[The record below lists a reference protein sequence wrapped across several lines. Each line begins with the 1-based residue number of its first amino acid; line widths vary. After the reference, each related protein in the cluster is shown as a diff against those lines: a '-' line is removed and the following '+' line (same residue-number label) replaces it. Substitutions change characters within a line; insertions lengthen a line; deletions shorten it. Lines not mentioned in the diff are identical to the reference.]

1 MSKTEDIKT
10 SEELEKENVDN
21 NIENVDDVQIGYAAC
36 GPKWDPEDIST
47 DELMLNVGPQHPST
61 HGVLRISVAI
71 DGEVVTKINPH
82 LGYLH
87 RCFEKIAEART
98 YTQFIPFTERLDYI
112 SSMMNPGAY
121 VTAVEKL
128 ADIEVPERAEYIR
141 VIVGEFNRISSHL
154 IFYLSTGMEIG
165 ALTPYFWFFV
175 EREKI
180 LTLFEKVSGA
190 RLTFNYMRIGGV
202 RADLP
207 EGWIDEAREFI
218 SQFRDKLDD
227 FFKII
232 LGNYI
237 ANKRLKGVGVWSAE
251 DALKWGLTG
260 PALRASGVDYDV
272 RKNDPYSVY
281 PKLDFEIPLG
291 ENGDSY
297 DRVLMRFLEIEQSLH
312 IIEQAL
318 DAIPDGPVIAEG
330 IPRTFKPPVGE
341 AYGHVES
348 SRGDLGFYV
357 VSDGSTR
364 PYRVKIQGPS
374 FGNLQAFPA
383 MGVGKYVSDAVIILG
398 TLDPVFGEVD
408 R

>member
-1 MSKTEDIKT
+1 MSETGDMK
-10 SEELEKENVDN
+10 VAN
-21 NIENVDDVQIGYAAC
+21 NRIDDRNDDSADDAQIGYAAC
-36 GPKWDPEDIST
+36 GSEWNPNEIAT

-98 YTQFIPFTERLDYI
+98 YTQFIPFTDRLDYI
-112 SSMMNPGAY
+112 SSMLNNWGY
-121 VTAVEKL
+121 VMAVEKL

-141 VIVGEFNRISSHL
+141 VLVGELNRISSHL
-154 IFYLSTGMEIG
+154 IFYTTTGLEIG
-165 ALTPYFWFFV
+165 ALTPFFWFFDDR
-175 EREKI
+175 ERI
-180 LTLFEKVSGA
+180 LSLFEKVSGA
-190 RLTFNYMRIGGV
+190 RLTYNYMRIGGV

-207 EGWIDEAREFI
+207 EGWIEDARLFVNEFK
-218 SQFRDKLDD
+218 DKLEEY
-227 FFKII
+227 FKIL

-237 ANKRLKGVGVWSAE
+237 GKKRLVGIGSWSAE

-260 PALRASGVDYDV
+260 PSLRASGVNYDV

-281 PKLDFEIPLG
+281 PRFDFDVPVG
-291 ENGDSY
+291 ENGDCY
-297 DRVLMRFLEIEQSLH
+297 DRVLMRFLEIKQSLR
-312 IIEQAL
+312 IIEQAM
-318 DAIPDGPVIAEG
+318 DAIPDGAVRAEG
-330 IPRTFKPPVGE
+330 IPKVFKPPVGE
-341 AYGHVES
+341 AYAHVES
-348 SRGDLGFYV
+348 SRGDLGFYI
-357 VSDGSTR
+357 VSDGTIR

-374 FGNLQAFPA
+374 FANLQAFPA
-383 MGVGKYVSDAVIILG
+383 MGVGRYVSDALIVLG